1 MSKDY
6 PPNKDFSSKAYVSS
20 VEEYNRIY
28 KRSIDDPDSFWI
40 EKAKDLDWI
49 KFPTHSFNWINKER
63 KLFSWFEDGQ
73 LNACYN
79 CVDRHLKENSDKIAI
94 TWISHDLKETKKIN
108 YKQLH
113 ELVSKFSNVLK
124 SKGVK
129 KGDRVSI
136 YLPMIPELI
145 IAVLSCA
152 RIGAIHSV
160 IFAGYSVPT
169 IKDRIDFAESKLLI
183 TSDGAYRAGK
193 VINFIDDI
201 NLALEGNPTIESK
214 IIVRRI
220 NLDLKLKQNEYFW
233 DQEMESEKISKNCD
247 CQSMNAEDPLFILF
261 NSGTVEKPKGTLHT
275 TGGYLLYVNQTFKY
289 NFDYHKDDVYFCTA
303 DIGWITG
310 HSYMIYGPLSNLANV
325 IMFEGIPTYPD
336 NESYWKIIQDYKV
349 NIFYTAPTVV
359 RSLMR
364 FGKEPLKKYNLKSL
378 KLLGSVGEPINPEA
392 WFWYFDNVGN
402 KNCPIVDTWWQTES
416 GGFLIA
422 PFPGAFTLK
431 PGFATKPF
439 FGIEAEILRDDFSK
453 AEVNEPAI
461 IVIKKPWPAM
471 MRTIYKD
478 HQLFLDIYW
487 SKFKDYYFCGDRA
500 KVDEDGDYFIIGR
513 LDDVIKVSGHRIGA
527 SEVESALVSNKNVGE
542 AAVVPFPHKI
552 KGQAM
557 HAFIIL
563 REGVVTSDNLVAE
576 LKEHVSKE
584 IGPIAKPD
592 KIQIVKALPKT
603 SSGKIIR
610 RILRAIAYDSEDY
623 GDLSTLVNPETIDQI
638 KLEKI

>member
-1 MSKDY
+1 MSKEY
-6 PPNKDFSSKAYVSS
+6 PPDKNFSEKAYVKS
-20 VEEYNRIY
+20 VEEYYEIY
-28 KRSIDDPDSFWI
+28 KRSIEDPNTFWL

-49 KFPTHSFNWINKER
+49 KFPTKSFNWINKDR
-63 KLFSWFEDGQ
+63 KVFSWFEDGTI
-73 LNACYN
+73 NACYN
-79 CVDRHLKENSDKIAI
+79 CVDRHLKEDSEKTAL

-152 RIGAIHSV
+152 RIGAVHSV

-183 TSDGAYRAGK
+183 TSDGSYRNGK
-193 VINFIDDI
+193 VINFIEDI
-201 NLALEGNPTIESK
+201 NLALEGNLTIESK
-214 IIVRRI
+214 IIIRRV
-220 NLDLKLKQNEYFW
+220 NLDLQLKENEYFW
-233 DQEMESEKISKNCD
+233 DQEINSENISKDCD
-247 CQSMNAEDPLFILF
+247 CETMKAEDPLFILF

-289 NFDYHKDDVYFCTA
+289 NFDYHKSDVYFCTA

-336 NESYWKIIQDYKV
+336 NESYWKIIQDHKV

-364 FGKEPLKKYNLKSL
+364 FGKEPLKKYNLESL

-392 WFWYFDNVGN
+392 WFWYYENVGN
-402 KNCPIVDTWWQTES
+402 GKCPIVDTWWQTES

-422 PFPGAFTLK
+422 PFPGAFNLK

-453 AEVNEPAI
+453 AEIDEPAN
-461 IVIKKPWPAM
+461 IVIKKPWPGM

-500 KVDEDGDYFIIGR
+500 KVDKDGDYFIIGR

-542 AAVVPFPHKI
+542 AAVVPFLHKI

-557 HAFIIL
+557 YAFIIL
-563 REGVVTSDNLVAE
+563 REGIVISDNLVEE
-576 LKEHVSKE
+576 LREHVSKE

-592 KIQIVKALPKT
+592 KIQVVKALPKT

-623 GDLSTLVNPETIDQI
+623 GDLSTLVNPETIEQI
-638 KLEKI
+638 KLKKL